1 MHTNKHNS
9 NCVDCRYEK
18 FKGND
23 KKKIKDAEAT

>member
-23 KKKIKDAEAT
+23 KKIKGAEAT